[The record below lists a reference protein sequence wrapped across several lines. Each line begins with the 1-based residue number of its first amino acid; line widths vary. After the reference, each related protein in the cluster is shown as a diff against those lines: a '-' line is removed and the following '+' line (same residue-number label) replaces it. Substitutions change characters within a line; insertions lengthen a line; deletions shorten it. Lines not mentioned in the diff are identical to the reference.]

1 MSVRDPFA
9 TLQGTTGV
17 VTGAARGIGLEIAR
31 ALHEAGLVVVL
42 ADLDAAELEVAVAD
56 LRAAARAGGG
66 SVVPVACD
74 LTTEDGHAAL
84 AAALE
89 GLPPLSSWVNNAG
102 VVSHQLTQDVDQ
114 DTFER
119 VLRTNAWAPLRGSRT
134 AFAHMQHDGPRAVVN
149 VTSLVLDKTVPER
162 TTYAASKAALA
173 SLTRYAAADWGPH
186 GIRVNAVAPGYI
198 DTRLT
203 AWAEDD
209 PRYAAKQRSLAQ
221 IPLGRF
227 GQPQDVAHAV
237 LLLLSP
243 LAAYVTGET
252 LFVDGGWAL
261 T

>member
-9 TLQGTTGV
+9 TLRGTTGV
-17 VTGAARGIGLEIAR
+17 VTGSARGIGLEIAR
-31 ALHEAGLVVVL
+31 ALREAGLVVVL
-42 ADLDAAELEVAVAD
+42 ADLDAAELEVAAAD
-56 LRAAARAGGG
+56 LGTGGER
-66 SVVPVACD
+66 VVPVACD

-84 AAALE
+84 DAALD

-173 SLTRYAAADWGPH
+173 SLTRYAAADWGSH